1 MRVKW
6 KTPLIIIPIIT
17 LLVFFSGCTVYF
29 KSSISG
35 KLTLIY
41 SGSQSGQALD
51 LRDISLEEFYGQ
63 QSKAHVQIPEDMD
76 FVPDEIIVKYK
87 PGVDPFY
94 MTKSTKGSSFS
105 TLKGDNNIGKG
116 AVQLL
121 KLELAVKST
130 YPADKIKELTLNEI
144 NWLNSL
150 HYVEYAE
157 PNYIYRAL
165 SEPNDE
171 YYNKYRYQWHYLLI
185 NLDKF
190 WSDGSLDSV
199 QDFSNMRVAVI
210 DSGIARKHNGTDWD
224 NHPDL
229 DGIFSDEYDFVY
241 NDPDARDTTPV
252 GLYHGT
258 HVIGTIGALTNNSS
272 GVAGVAGGNGLPGDT
287 LTFKGVRI
295 IPIRALDGQIGYA
308 SDIAQAILYAA
319 GLGKEYSL
327 PEIQKA
333 DIINMSFGGASSNYV
348 KEAIEKA
355 YTQKVILVASAG
367 NESANTSLYPAAYP
381 EVISVSAVDIG
392 AQLADYSNYG
402 TTIDIA
408 APGGNNDFDLNFD
421 SLPDGVFSTNFYN
434 DQFGYTAFAGTSMA
448 TPHVTGVAAIVIRA
462 LQENPNKPDITP
474 QAVKN
479 ILTST
484 AIYIGNSEYYGAGLV
499 NVHAA
504 ASKALG
510 QTTPQIPV
518 MFPFPK
524 TVKLMGLTSF
534 GSFNLK
540 NIGKSDPITVDT
552 IKILPEYDPEN
563 LISGISPQSGIID
576 SDGLYVQVTF
586 NTNGKKNGKTYSAM
600 IEVTNSEGNKEHVY
614 AVYKYVGKIY
624 VVAFDASSYEI
635 VQVTTTTYENEFEYT
650 FIDIPSGSYIIGAST
665 DRDNDNCIFEQGEVY
680 GYFQSTSNLVTIQ
693 LDSGQSL
700 NDVDF
705 QIIDELL

>member
-1 MRVKW
+1 MS
-6 KTPLIIIPIIT
+6 IIT
-17 LLVFFSGCTVYF
+17 LLVFFSGCTVYL

-41 SGSQSGQALD
+41 SGSQSGQILD

-94 MTKSTKGSSFS
+94 MTKNVKGSSFS
-105 TLKGDNNIGKG
+105 ILKGDNNIGKG

-130 YPADKIKELTLNEI
+130 YTADKIKELTLNEI
-144 NWLNSL
+144 NWFNSL
-150 HYVEYAE
+150 PYVEYAE

-185 NLDKF
+185 KLDKF

-199 QDFSNMRVAVI
+199 QDFSNIRVAVI
-210 DSGIARKHNGTDWD
+210 DSGIARKYSGTDWD

-229 DGIFSDEYDFVY
+229 DGIFIDEYDFVH
-241 NDPDARDTTPV
+241 NDPDARDTTPT

-258 HVIGTIGALTNNSS
+258 HVIGTIGALTNNNTTVK

-287 LTFKGVRI
+287 STFKGVRV
-295 IPIRALDGQIGYA
+295 IPIRALNGQIGYA

-319 GLGKEYSL
+319 GLETDFSA
-327 PEIQKA
+327 PIIQKA
-333 DIINMSFGGASSNYV
+333 DIINMSFGGAYSNYV

-355 YTQKVILVASAG
+355 YTQKVILVGSAG
-367 NESANTSLYPAAYP
+367 NESENTSLYPAAYP

-402 TTIDIA
+402 TTIDIS

-421 SLPDGVFSTNFYN
+421 SLPDGVYSTHFYD

-448 TPHVTGVAAIVIRA
+448 APHVVGVAAIVIRA
-462 LQENPNKPDITP
+462 LQENPNSPEITP

-484 AIYIGNSEYYGAGLV
+484 AIYIGNPEYYGAGLV
-499 NVHAA
+499 NAHTA

-510 QTTPQIPV
+510 QTAPQIPV

-524 TVKLMGLTSF
+524 TVKLMGLSSS

-540 NIGKSDPITVDT
+540 NIGKNDPITVDT
-552 IKILPEYDPEN
+552 IEILPEYDPDN
-563 LISGISPQSGIID
+563 LIFGISPQSGIID
-576 SDGLYVQVTF
+576 SDGLDVQVSF
-586 NTNGKKNGKTYSAM
+586 NTNGKKNGETYSAM
-600 IEVTNSEGNKEHVY
+600 IEVTDSEGNKEHVY

-635 VQVTTTTYENEFEYT
+635 VQVSTTTYENEFEYT
-650 FIDIPSGSYIIGAST
+650 FSDIPSGNYIIGAST
-665 DRDNDNCIFEQGEVY
+665 DRDNDNILFETGEVY
-680 GYFQSTSNLVTIQ
+680 GYFQSTGNLITVQ
-693 LDSGQSL
+693 LESGQSL